1 MKDYFDVLENAD
13 DNTVETIE
21 QKYPVLDEEQTEKIL
36 RMSLKK
42 MQTANKN
49 DDNVATVKNVHEYH
63 TVPVEPDR
71 RPIWRHVTGLVAA
84 AAIVAGVVMAYSH
97 MIEPDHKTPGTS
109 SSQPDV
115 SSATVSTEEIDIAE
129 EAGKVLDKYEDFV
142 NVFLIH
148 DNISTSDSISFC
160 SNPTVKFYRFQ
171 DERFANRSDLIAY
184 AKTVFDS
191 DYFWDNYN
199 IVGRDITSDTPSPNG
214 YAGYSIEQVF
224 WSDKIPVFINYN
236 DNLYAY
242 YFDHTNPDLND
253 ELSLSRLSLENY
265 ITDFTWKDEAETV
278 DIVNKDTFIVTKDS
292 VIVRNLCTVTET
304 VALTVTKSEDGQW
317 LITDVKTE
325 ILDTVKPYEEFDEN
339 SECVQIAKDLTDK
352 YAVIMDLW
360 EREVAL
366 DKNDVIQFTIIP
378 TENDKKYLTEKE
390 YQAAIEF
397 NASMQYGTYYRCT
410 DERFQSVAD
419 IETFIRSVLSK
430 EWADIMVRQ
439 QLTNCFDGLSPGDEV
454 EYNCIDHNLPVFIMY
469 DNKLYVQGFLPNED
483 IFFDHWT
490 ETPIR
495 VLYAT
500 ENKIQVQREWTHPVP
515 EHEESLSDQENS
527 DRYVNSY
534 VIIKDAENGEWRID
548 QEDQFVRN
556 NETLLSL
563 YSAKLYSSKLED
575 SSQIDD

>member
-49 DDNVATVKNVHEYH
+49 DDNVATVKNAHEYH
-63 TVPVEPDR
+63 AVPVEPDR
-71 RPIWRHVTGLVAA
+71 RPIWHHVTGLVAA
-84 AAIVAGVVMAYSH
+84 AAIVAGGVMAYSH
-97 MIEPDHKTPGTS
+97 MIEPDHKIPGTS

-325 ILDTVKPYEEFDEN
+325 ILDTVKPPETPVEENEYTLTAKTLIDQYQEVFNIFNYGTAWDEN
-339 SECVQIAKDLTDK
+339 DAIQFNVIPSQSAMEYLTDEKQYQLQLEYYKEIGTGK
-352 YAVIMDLW
+352 YC
-360 EREVAL
+360 
-366 DKNDVIQFTIIP
+366 
-378 TENDKKYLTEKE
+378 
-390 YQAAIEF
+390 
-397 NASMQYGTYYRCT
+397 RCT
-410 DERFQSVAD
+410 DERFTTIED
-419 IETFIRSVLSK
+419 IETYAKSIITEREFN
-430 EWADIMVRQ
+430 EWFAGAAEDRMSGYQ
-439 QLTNCFDGLSPGDEV
+439 PGDTV
-454 EYNCIDHNLPVFIMY
+454 EEDKLSLFTIY
-469 DNKLYVQGFLPNED
+469 DGKLYVHAYERTTGN
-483 IFFDHWT
+483 IFDHWT
-490 ETPIR
+490 DSPIEISDI
-495 VLYAT
+495 T
-500 ENKIQVQREWTHPVP
+500 ENSFTATREWSDCAI
-515 EHEESLSDQENS
+515 EYEESLTEKDQMLIEYYKN
-527 DRYVNSY
+527 RYYFV
-534 VIIKDAENGEWRID
+534 KDSATGEWRID
-548 QEDQFVRN
+548 RNKEFV
-556 NETLLSL
+556 
-563 YSAKLYSSKLED
+563 
-575 SSQIDD
+575 